1 MSIKKL
7 SKAFNIYSGEKPL
20 SGALRLLYIGLLMYA
35 VMMLFFVLMF
45 SMTRD
50 DDLEIKKVGNVF
62 CPLSVM
68 LINFIAI
75 GTTPIED
82 KSFTFAKFVRTLP
95 DSFNVYK
102 NAYIAKAL
110 LGFIVMIAFE
120 LIVFAVSELFTH
132 HLMFGVSGIII
143 SLSGIMIYNAVNEVI
158 SLIKNKIITAILFG
172 AWSIGFMVAVFMSV
186 YRLTDMV
193 PVLLIAAAAIIFFV
207 IGMAINF
214 KKMKKEWVK

>member
-20 SGALRLLYIGLLMYA
+20 LGALRLLYIGLFVYA
-35 VMMLFFVLMF
+35 VMMLFCLLMF
-45 SMTRD
+45 SITSD
-50 DDLEIKKVGNVF
+50 KDLEIKKIGNIF
-62 CPLSVM
+62 FPLSVM
-68 LINFIAI
+68 MINFIAT

-102 NAYIAKAL
+102 NAYIAKVL
-110 LGFIVMIAFE
+110 LGFIVMIVFE

-132 HLMFGVSGIII
+132 HLMFGVCGIII

-172 AWSIGFMVAVFMSV
+172 AWSIGFMAAVFMSM
-186 YRLTDMV
+186 YMLTDIV
-193 PVLLIAAAAIIFFV
+193 PVLLIAAAAIVFFV

>member
-50 DDLEIKKVGNVF
+50 DDLEIKKIGNVF

-102 NAYIAKAL
+102 NAYIAKTL

-186 YRLTDMV
+186 YRLTDIV

>member
-45 SMTRD
+45 YMTRD
-50 DDLEIKKVGNVF
+50 DDLEIKKIGNVF

-102 NAYIAKAL
+102 NAYIAKTL

-186 YRLTDMV
+186 YRLTDIV

>member
-1 MSIKKL
+1 MSLKKL

-45 SMTRD
+45 YMTRD
-50 DDLEIKKVGNVF
+50 DDLEIKKIGNVF

-102 NAYIAKAL
+102 NAYIAKTL

-186 YRLTDMV
+186 YRLTDIV

>member
-50 DDLEIKKVGNVF
+50 DDLEIKKIGNVF

-102 NAYIAKAL
+102 NAYIAKTL
-110 LGFIVMIAFE
+110 LGFIVMIAVE

-143 SLSGIMIYNAVNEVI
+143 SLSGIMIHNAVNEVI

-186 YRLTDMV
+186 YRLTDIV

>member
-102 NAYIAKAL
+102 NAYIAKTL

-172 AWSIGFMVAVFMSV
+172 AWSIGFMAAVFMSV
-186 YRLTDMV
+186 YRLTDIV

>member
-95 DSFNVYK
+95 DNFNVYK

-193 PVLLIAAAAIIFFV
+193 PILLIAAAAIIFFV

>member
-20 SGALRLLYIGLLMYA
+20 SGAFRLLYIGLLVYA
-35 VMMLFFVLMF
+35 VMMLFFLLMF
-45 SMTRD
+45 SITSD
-50 DDLEIKKVGNVF
+50 KDLEIKKIGNMF
-62 CPLSVM
+62 FPLSVM
-68 LINFIAI
+68 MINFIAI

-132 HLMFGVSGIII
+132 HLMFGVCGIII

-172 AWSIGFMVAVFMSV
+172 AWSIGFMVVVFMSV
-186 YRLTDMV
+186 YMLTDIV
-193 PVLLIAAAAIIFFV
+193 PVLLIAAAAIVFFV

>member
-45 SMTRD
+45 FMTRD
-50 DDLEIKKVGNVF
+50 DDLEIKKIGNFF

-102 NAYIAKAL
+102 NAYIAKTL

>member
-102 NAYIAKAL
+102 NAYIAKTL

-186 YRLTDMV
+186 YRLTDIV

>member
-20 SGALRLLYIGLLMYA
+20 SGALRLLYIGLLVYA

-50 DDLEIKKVGNVF
+50 DDLEIKKIGNVF

-120 LIVFAVSELFTH
+120 LIVFAISELFTH
-132 HLMFGVSGIII
+132 HLMFGVCGIII
-143 SLSGIMIYNAVNEVI
+143 SLSGVMIYNAVNEVI
-158 SLIKNKIITAILFG
+158 SLIKIKIITAILFG
-172 AWSIGFMVAVFMSV
+172 AWSIGFMAAVFMSV
-186 YRLTDMV
+186 YMLTDIV
-193 PVLLIAAAAIIFFV
+193 PVLLIAAAAIVFFV
-207 IGMAINF
+207 ITLAVYALTIYL
-214 KKMKKEWVK
+214 

>member
-20 SGALRLLYIGLLMYA
+20 SGALRLLYIGLLVYA
-35 VMMLFFVLMF
+35 VMMLFVLLMF
-45 SMTRD
+45 SITSD
-50 DDLEIKKVGNVF
+50 KDLEIKKIGNIF
-62 CPLSVM
+62 FPLSVM
-68 LINFIAI
+68 MINFFAI
-75 GTTPIED
+75 GATPIED

-110 LGFIVMIAFE
+110 LGYIVMISFE

-132 HLMFGVSGIII
+132 HLMFGVCGIII
-143 SLSGIMIYNAVNEVI
+143 SLSGVMIYNAVNEVI

-172 AWSIGFMVAVFMSV
+172 AWSIGFMAAVFMSV
-186 YRLTDMV
+186 YMLTDIV
-193 PVLLIAAAAIIFFV
+193 PVLLIAAAAIVFFV
-207 IGMAINF
+207 IGMVINF

>member
-102 NAYIAKAL
+102 NAYIAKTL

-132 HLMFGVSGIII
+132 HLMFGVCGIII

-186 YRLTDMV
+186 YRLTDIV
-193 PVLLIAAAAIIFFV
+193 PALLIAAVAIIFFV

>member
-20 SGALRLLYIGLLMYA
+20 SGALRLLYIGLLVYA
-35 VMMLFFVLMF
+35 VMMLFFLLMF
-45 SMTRD
+45 SITSD
-50 DDLEIKKVGNVF
+50 KDLEIKKIGNIF
-62 CPLSVM
+62 FPLSVM
-68 LINFIAI
+68 MINFFAI
-75 GTTPIED
+75 GATPIED

-132 HLMFGVSGIII
+132 HLMFGVCGIII

-172 AWSIGFMVAVFMSV
+172 AWSIGFMAAVFMSV
-186 YRLTDMV
+186 YMLTDIV
-193 PVLLIAAAAIIFFV
+193 PVLLIAAAAIVFFV

>member
-1 MSIKKL
+1 MVID
-7 SKAFNIYSGEKPL
+7 
-20 SGALRLLYIGLLMYA
+20 
-35 VMMLFFVLMF
+35 FF
-45 SMTRD
+45 
-50 DDLEIKKVGNVF
+50 
-62 CPLSVM
+62 
-68 LINFIAI
+68 AI
-75 GTTPIED
+75 GATPIED

-172 AWSIGFMVAVFMSV
+172 AWSIGFMAAVFMSM
-186 YRLTDMV
+186 YMLTDIV
-193 PVLLIAAAAIIFFV
+193 PVLLIAAAAIVFFV